1 MKKQNTTNTTKNI
14 KNEAVENQTT
24 EQAQVT
30 GASLFQTVANAT
42 AGRGIPGAIELQQVS
57 QVLANELF
65 ASISK
70 STDAELIAS
79 IQPILAS
86 GDYANT
92 CELISKFYD
101 DTTIA
106 DKTSFLKSYSS
117 TELDRLLES
126 RRSDRSKARKAG
138 LAQNFPRFLADVI
151 AEKAI
156 RLASG
161 KQYNQNSTGTTA
173 IDVEALAADQVALNK
188 KIRSL
193 QSRISVLRSKMQFA
207 PADHPGHAEIARLQE
222 QVRELQAHRVS
233 TSRVVTKTV
242 VDKRTVADAISNMS
256 ADELAE
262 LQAKIAELQSTTVE
276 AK

>member
-1 MKKQNTTNTTKNI
+1 MKKQNTTNATETSKNA
-14 KNEAVENQTT
+14 AVESKQA

-30 GASLFQTVANAT
+30 GASLFQTVASST
-42 AGRGIPGAIELQQVS
+42 AGRGIPGAIELQQFS
-57 QVLANELF
+57 QSAANEIF

-79 IQPILAS
+79 IQPILTS

-92 CELISKFYD
+92 CELIGKFYD
-101 DTTIA
+101 DATIA
-106 DKTSFLKSYSS
+106 DKTSFLKSCSS

-126 RRSDRSKARKAG
+126 RRSDRSKVRKAG

-151 AEKAI
+151 AEKSI

-161 KQYNQNSTGTTA
+161 KQYNQNSTGTSA

-193 QSRISVLRSKMQFA
+193 QSRISVLRSKLQFA

-233 TSRVVTKTV
+233 TTSHKTV
-242 VDKRTVADAISNMS
+242 AVTDMRDIAAAVANMS
-256 ADELAE
+256 ADKRAELLKQITELAA
-262 LQAKIAELQSTTVE
+262 QTNG
-276 AK
+276 

>member
-14 KNEAVENQTT
+14 KNEAVENQQA

-30 GASLFQTVANAT
+30 GASLFQTVASAT
-42 AGRGIPGAIELQQVS
+42 TGRGIPGAIELQQFS
-57 QVLANELF
+57 QTIANEIF

-92 CELISKFYD
+92 CELISKFCD
-101 DTTIA
+101 DATIA
-106 DKTSFLKSYSS
+106 DKTSFLKSCSS

-138 LAQNFPRFLADVI
+138 LAQNFPRFLADVV

-156 RLASG
+156 RLTSG
-161 KQYNQNSTGTTA
+161 KQYNQSGTGTTA

-193 QSRISVLRSKMQFA
+193 QSRISVLRSKLQYA

-233 TSRVVTKTV
+233 TTTHKTV
-242 VDKRTVADAISNMS
+242 AVTDKRS
-256 ADELAE
+256 LAE
-262 LQAKIAELQSTTVE
+262 AVASMSDEEKAELLKQLTELTTT
-276 AK
+276 K